1 MLYIQFMA
9 NRISVAYRVT
19 ERTVKWILSLSDLLG
34 LSKTG
39 VVERAIQE
47 MAQKHKLPK

>member
-1 MLYIQFMA
+1 MT

-19 ERTVKWILSLSDLLG
+19 ERTVKWIVALSELLG

-39 VVERAIQE
+39 IVERAVQE
-47 MAQKHKLPK
+47 LAQRQKL